1 WAAIF
6 LAEAFMAE
14 GMDGKNVPVLDAI
27 VWHSGEPM

>member
-1 WAAIF
+1 
-6 LAEAFMAE
+6 LTLPFMAE